1 ALRGCQASGEAF
13 CWPEEASR
21 DYSAPMTNNAL
32 VAAGMVAGGFLLALQ
47 PPINAALRGRVGV
60 FESALISFL
69 VGTIALVIVVA
80 MAGKGDLLAFRG
92 APLWQLSGGLIGA
105 VFVTVTLLAAPRLGV
120 TALVVATL
128 AGQVI
133 AGLLIDTFGWFG
145 IEAKP
150 LEPRRL
156 IGLAL
161 VGVAVYLMNSKD

>member
-1 ALRGCQASGEAF
+1 
-13 CWPEEASR
+13 
-21 DYSAPMTNNAL
+21 MTNNAL

-47 PPINAALRGRVGV
+47 PPINAALRSRVGV

-69 VGTIALVIVVA
+69 VGTIVLVAIVAVKRE
-80 MAGKGDLLAFRG
+80 GNLLAVRG
-92 APLWQLSGGLIGA
+92 TPPWMLTGGLIGA
-105 VFVTVTLLAAPRLGV
+105 IFVTVTLLAAPRLGV
-120 TALVVATL
+120 TGLVVATL

-145 IEAKP
+145 IEPKP

-161 VGVAVYLMNSKD
+161 VGVAVYLMNSKSNA

>member
-1 ALRGCQASGEAF
+1 
-13 CWPEEASR
+13 
-21 DYSAPMTNNAL
+21 MTNNAW

-60 FESALISFL
+60 FESALVSFL
-69 VGTIALVIVVA
+69 VGTIVLIAIVAVRRE
-80 MAGKGDLLAFRG
+80 GNLLAVRG
-92 APLWQLSGGLIGA
+92 APLWMLTGGLIGA

-128 AGQVI
+128 AGQVT

-145 IEAKP
+145 IEPKP
-150 LEPRRL
+150 IEPRRL

-161 VGVAVYLMNSKD
+161 VGIAVYLMNSKTRA